1 MAGKKSVI
9 ETGVDKLVKLIAERK
24 KISVKDAAKELGV
37 SVSSIEEWADFL
49 EEEGII
55 LIQAHFATVYLVEKS
70 ISKKDVIEKVK
81 AVREEKDAFVRRVE
95 SSINSL
101 QRDSEEIKLV
111 DSEFRKIRSMLEEKF
126 SRLGKK
132 LDMLEDFRKSH
143 QEIGQRCKQLEKSY
157 DDKLDQLESRLKNQE
172 KAYHDALA
180 DAEKELARI
189 KDEREKVAQMKV
201 AEEDLHSK
209 VVQINTMI
217 DHVRK
222 EIEKENEQLD
232 IDEKRLKKS
241 EELANSI
248 KKEIEST
255 SKELE
260 GVSKQFVVSRKE
272 LEGMEKTFLKDIESL
287 KKGDLENIGSY
298 RESVQLTN
306 KLKRFFAQANNV
318 EDLIKKAEKEETDLR
333 EHFMKLGKKVQAFS
347 AVTSAPEVKEE
358 MASLRDEL
366 LEIES
371 RKNLLTEQLKKL
383 RSFVRSAMT

>member
-9 ETGVDKLVKLIAERK
+9 ETGVDKLVKLIAERT

-55 LIQAHFATVYLVEKS
+55 SIQAHFATVYLVEKS

-95 SSINSL
+95 SSINAL
-101 QRDSEEIKLV
+101 QRDGEEIKLV
-111 DSEFRKIRSMLEEKF
+111 DSEFRQIRSMLEEKF
-126 SRLGKK
+126 SKLGKK

-143 QEIGQRCKQLEKSY
+143 QEMGQRCEQLEKSY
-157 DDKLDQLESRLKNQE
+157 DDKLNQLEFRLKKQE
-172 KAYHDALA
+172 KAYHDTLA
-180 DAEKELARI
+180 DVEKELIQI
-189 KDEREKVAQMKV
+189 KDERGKVTQMKV

-217 DHVRK
+217 EHVRK

-232 IDEKRLKKS
+232 IDEKRLNKS

-260 GVSKQFVVSRKE
+260 AVSKQFVVSRRE
-272 LEGMEKTFLKDIESL
+272 LEGMEKMFLKDVDSL
-287 KKGDLENIGSY
+287 KKGEFEKIGSY
-298 RESVQLTN
+298 RESMQLTD

-318 EDLIKKAEKEETDLR
+318 EDLIKKAEKEETELK

-347 AVTSAPEVKEE
+347 AVTSAPEIKEE
-358 MASLRDEL
+358 MASLHDEL
-366 LEIES
+366 VEIES
-371 RKNLLTEQLKKL
+371 RKRLLGEQLKKL